1 MLTMTNLLELL
12 LCFFGRILVWMI
24 FQSQFSIG
32 ALYLGIGGVLG
43 YLQDIIVVA
52 PATTWGTEN
61 YNEEEP
67 IGASKTIS

>member
-12 LCFFGRILVWMI
+12 LCFFGWVFVWMV

-43 YLQDIIVVA
+43 YLQDIIEVA
-52 PATTWGTEN
+52 PATTWGIEN
-61 YNEEEP
+61 YYMAEP